1 MATSRGKF
9 ITYAGLCLSLILAP
23 LNAALA
29 HTSERAFILL
39 LPTKLYMV
47 GGVLV
52 VALSFAVMALIPVAN
67 LQYLETARRRLGR
80 VLRWRTEGWS
90 LVSLMIVIVL
100 VIAGHI
106 GSRDPLANPLP
117 LTVWTLWWVGL
128 TLLHAVFGNLWHGLN
143 PWRGIYRLITKF
155 PRYHRWR
162 ETPPFSYPRQLG
174 AWPAVVLFFAFAWF
188 ELVHPSPWDPAVL
201 ANWIAVYLAATLAA
215 MLAFGDRTWLR
226 HGEAFSVFF
235 RMMSWLSPLETA
247 PATSRGA
254 GPGLMTL
261 WTRPPGFGL
270 LKVGEMS
277 PSVLAFVLLVLASVS
292 FDGLSQTFWWL
303 GLADVNPLEHPGR
316 TAMIATNSLGLIAMF
331 CVLAA
336 AYYGAVRLGRAFAS
350 EGRDH
355 GGDPGL
361 FVAAIIP
368 IAFGYHAAHYLPALL
383 IEAQYAV
390 RALSDPFALGWNL
403 FGTGGLKVITS
414 LYADQTLVTF
424 LWNVQ
429 VAIIVAAH
437 VLAVTIAHFLA
448 LRRTANLR
456 QALLIQFP
464 MTVLMIGYTLF
475 GLWLL
480 STPTAG

>member
-1 MATSRGKF
+1 MATSRGNF
-9 ITYAGLCLSLILAP
+9 ITYAGLCLSLLLAP
-23 LNAALA
+23 LDSALA

-47 GGVLV
+47 GGALA

-67 LQYLETARRRLGR
+67 LQSLETARRRLGR
-80 VLRWRTEGWS
+80 LLRWRTEGWS
-90 LVSLMIVIVL
+90 LGSLMIVIVL
-100 VIAGHI
+100 VIAGHM

-117 LTVWTLWWVGL
+117 LAVWTLWWIGL
-128 TLLHAVFGNLWHGLN
+128 TLLHAVFGNLWYGLN

-155 PRYHRWR
+155 PQVHGWR
-162 ETPPFSYPRQLG
+162 DTPPIFYPPWLG
-174 AWPAVVLFFAFAWF
+174 AWPAVILFFAFAWF

-201 ANWIAVYLAATLAA
+201 ANAVALYLAATLAA
-215 MLAFGDRTWLR
+215 MLAFGDRVWLR
-226 HGEAFSVFF
+226 NGEAFSVFF

-247 PATSRGA
+247 PASSRGA

-277 PSVLAFVLLVLASVS
+277 PSSLAFVLLALASVS
-292 FDGLSQTFWWL
+292 FDGLSRTFWWL
-303 GLADVNPLEHPGR
+303 GLAGENPLEHPGR

-350 EGRDH
+350 GDRDH
-355 GGDPGL
+355 DGDLGL

-368 IAFGYHAAHYLPALL
+368 IAFGYHAAHYLPAFL
-383 IEAQYAV
+383 IEAQYAI

-403 FGTGGLKVITS
+403 FGTGGFHVTTS
-414 LYADQTLVTF
+414 LYADQILVSF
-424 LWNVQ
+424 IWNVQ

-448 LRRTANLR
+448 LRQTASLR
-456 QALLIQFP
+456 DALLLQSP
-464 MTVLMIGYTLF
+464 MTALMIGYTLF